1 MSAKEVKDTK
11 IVSSKSNAPK
21 TNNKSNKSNKPP
33 TDFGTWQNSS
43 SGNNSPRNSP
53 QPKKSKL
60 ATFREKSREAAEAR
74 KTSDS
79 KLTRRVRKG
88 LYWVPFINTA
98 INLFVL
104 GNAFATIWYPADEM
118 PYRPLL
124 LFPAMGFA
132 FAQLFYLWF
141 NYGWAEKIVIQQ
153 LIYMCILM
161 ILTALAVAYPQRT
174 CCERTA
180 KEQSIRERFY
190 KDGPTCSGSPRER
203 KVDGVWVKIDSGD

>member
-1 MSAKEVKDTK
+1 M
-11 IVSSKSNAPK
+11 
-21 TNNKSNKSNKPP
+21 
-33 TDFGTWQNSS
+33 
-43 SGNNSPRNSP
+43 
-53 QPKKSKL
+53 
-60 ATFREKSREAAEAR
+60 
-74 KTSDS
+74 
-79 KLTRRVRKG
+79 TRTVRKG

-132 FAQLFYLWF
+132 FVQLTYLWF
-141 NYGWAEKIVIQQ
+141 NYGWGEKIVIQQ

-161 ILTALAVAYPQRT
+161 ILTVLAVAYPQRT

-203 KVDGVWVKIDSGD
+203 KVNGVWVKVDSGDAAADGADIGAQ